1 MKKSILIMAVAFTAT
16 IFASC
21 CGNSCGNNEKKAAE
35 PAASKAIKLVI
46 TATVDI
52 KPDKVEQ
59 FRQATDSL
67 IVGSRAEEGCIS
79 YSMYESATEENKF
92 FFFEEWK
99 DQAAIDAHFAT
110 PHFKDFGKLLDE
122 TGTGPA
128 VVKILEVSAEK

>member
-21 CGNSCGNNEKKAAE
+21 CGNNCGNNEKKAAE
-35 PAASKAIKLVI
+35 PAANKAIKFVI

-52 KPDKVEQ
+52 QPDSVER
-59 FRQATDSL
+59 FRQVSESL
-67 IVGSRAEEGCIS
+67 IAGSRAEEGCIS
-79 YSMYESATEENKF
+79 YSMYESATENNKF

-99 DQAAIDAHFAT
+99 DQAAVDAHFAT

-122 TGTGPA
+122 IGAGPA
-128 VVKILEVSAEK
+128 VVKILEVSVEK